1 MVKFSSDLN
10 HTFAALSDATRREML
25 ARLARGAASVG
36 ELAQGHRLSLPA
48 VLKHLRS
55 LERAGL
61 VRSEKIGRVR
71 QCRLTARPMR
81 DAADWLDKYRAL
93 WESRLDRLAEHL
105 RRQQG
110 DQR

>member
-1 MVKFSSDLN
+1 MVKCYGDLN
-10 HTFAALSDATRREML
+10 QTFAALADPTRREML

-36 ELAQGHRLSLPA
+36 ELAEGHRLSLPA

-55 LERAGL
+55 LERARL
-61 VRSEKIGRVR
+61 VRSEKVGRVR

-81 DAADWLDKYRAL
+81 DAADWLDKYRGL
-93 WESRLDRLAEHL
+93 WESRLDHLVEHL

-110 DQR
+110 DQT